1 MAFKRRAKKNQ
12 GDGEEWLMTYADAIT
27 LLLCFFVIILN
38 VAEPKVGSFERLRE
52 GFMSEFTD
60 EPVSTPFSDIYDAFQ
75 SIVDANLAGHD
86 ISVEETERGIM
97 LEFDSASIFAPG
109 SAQIL
114 PRAEPMLDDISL
126 EINSFEYDGYVVEIE
141 GHTDNEPINTPLFPS
156 NWELSAVRSASVVKF
171 FIGKGMPP
179 QRLRASGYADTFPK
193 VPNTDS
199 FNNPLPDNQAI
210 NRRVVIRLERP

>member
-1 MAFKRRAKKNQ
+1 MAFKRKQKQ
-12 GDGEEWLMTYADAIT
+12 QSDGEEWLMTYADAIT

-38 VAEPKVGSFERLRE
+38 VAEPKMGSFERLRE
-52 GFMSEFTD
+52 GFMSEFSSET
-60 EPVSTPFSDIYDAFQ
+60 VSTPFSDIYDAFQ

-86 ISVEETERGIM
+86 ISIEETERGIM

-109 SAQIL
+109 SATIL

-126 EINSFEYDGYVVEIE
+126 EINSFEYDGYVIEVE
-141 GHTDNEPINTPLFPS
+141 GHTDNIPISTPLFPS
-156 NWELSAVRSASVVKF
+156 NWELSAGRSASVVRY
-171 FIGKGMPP
+171 FISKNMPA

-199 FNNPLPDNQAI
+199 FDNPIPDNQAI